1 MRFAFVAVLC
11 ASLLWACAA
20 APTPPDAE
28 RAPAA
33 SGVAVDNMD
42 PSIRPQDDFYLHVN
56 GGWLAHTEI
65 PADRSRWG
73 SFDTL
78 RERSEQ
84 QILAI
89 IDEAAEQAPSAEPG
103 SDAQKVGD
111 LFRSFMDTERIE
123 ALGVTPL
130 SGLLA
135 DIDGLANAGDLVDHW
150 AQTRKQVGAS
160 PLALFVSQDPGDS
173 NRYVVQLT
181 QSGLG
186 LPDRDYYLTEDE
198 RSREI
203 IARYRAYIE
212 QLFDLAELPG
222 GQAAAARI
230 IALETALAE
239 AQWSR
244 VRNRDPVAT
253 YNLVSVEELT
263 ASVPGL
269 AWSRHLAAADIPTEH
284 QAAINVRQPDYL
296 EALADI
302 MADTPLSHW
311 RDYHRFHLLR
321 RAAPWLD
328 DRFVEA
334 HFDFNGRTL
343 SGQPEMRPR
352 HERARA
358 TVEGSLGFMVG
369 RMYVERHFP
378 PEADE
383 RMDAMVGNLLEAFA
397 VMLDELEWMTD
408 TTRAEAHTKLARFNT
423 KIGQPDVWRDYDCLE
438 IDAEDLFGNML
449 RSNAC
454 EYARNVERLGQ
465 PVDRDEWFMTPQ
477 TVNAYYSPAMTEIV
491 FPAAILQP
499 PFFDLSADPA
509 VNYGAIGAV
518 IGHEITHG
526 FDDQGRRRDG
536 EGNLRDWWTEEDEA
550 EFNARAQRM
559 IDQYDG
565 YSPIEGMTINGA
577 LALGENIADLGGVRM
592 AYKAWQ
598 RSLDGQEA
606 PVIDGLTG
614 EQRFFMGW
622 AQIWRTL
629 YRDEALRRQLITGP
643 HSPGRYRVIG
653 VLSNLPEFHAAFGVE
668 PGDPMYRAPEERVEI
683 W

>member
-1 MRFAFVAVLC
+1 MLRAFAVMLGATF
-11 ASLLWACAA
+11 LWSCAA
-20 APTPPDAE
+20 TPEPSPSE
-28 RAPAA
+28 PEPAA
-33 SGVAVDNMD
+33 SGIEMAYLDSSV
-42 PSIRPQDDFYLHVN
+42 RPQDDFYLHVN
-56 GGWLAHTEI
+56 GGWLDRNEI

-78 RERSEQ
+78 RERAERQ
-84 QILAI
+84 VLAI
-89 IDEAAEQAPSAEPG
+89 IEEAAEQAPYAEHG
-103 SDAQKVGD
+103 SDVQKVGD
-111 LFRSFMDTERIE
+111 LYRAFMDTERIE
-123 ALGVTPL
+123 ALGAEPL
-130 SGLLA
+130 RDPLA
-135 DIDGLANAGDLVDHW
+135 EIAALTSRDDLVSYW
-150 AQTRKQVGAS
+150 AQTRMQAGSA
-160 PLALFVSQDPGDS
+160 PLAAFVSQDPGDS
-173 NRYVVQLT
+173 SRYIVQLT
-181 QSGLG
+181 QAGLG
-186 LPDRDYYLTEDE
+186 LPDRDYYLQEDE
-198 RSREI
+198 QSREI
-203 IARYRAYIE
+203 MTRYRGFIE
-212 QLFDLAELPG
+212 RLYELAGLPN

-253 YNLVSVEELT
+253 YNLLPVADL
-263 ASVPGL
+263 AGDVPGVS
-269 AWSRHLAAADIPTEH
+269 WSAFFAAADIAAEH
-284 QAAINVRQPDYL
+284 QDAINVRQPDYI
-296 EALADI
+296 EAVAEILAQ
-302 MADTPLSHW
+302 TPLSHW
-311 RDYHRFHLLR
+311 QDYHRFHLMR
-321 RAAPWLD
+321 SVAPLLSD
-328 DRFVEA
+328 DFVEA
-334 HFDFNGRTL
+334 HFDFNGRVL

-352 HERARA
+352 EKRARG
-358 TVEGSLGFMVG
+358 TVERHLGFMVG
-369 RMYVERHFP
+369 RKYVERHFP
-378 PEADE
+378 PEAAE
-383 RMDAMVGNLLEAFA
+383 RMDAMVGNLLETFA
-397 VMLDELEWMTD
+397 VMLDELEWMTEP
-408 TTRAEAHTKLARFNT
+408 TRAEAHAKLERFNT

-438 IDAEDLFGNML
+438 IAADDLMGNVL
-449 RSNAC
+449 RSSAC
-454 EYARNVERLGQ
+454 EYARMVGRLGQ

-499 PFFDLSADPA
+499 PFFDVTADPA

-536 EGNLRDWWTEEDEA
+536 EGNLRDWWTTEDEE
-550 EFNARAQRM
+550 EFNRRAQRM
-559 IDQYDG
+559 VEQFDG
-565 YSPIEGMTINGA
+565 YSPLEGMAINGA

-592 AYKAWQ
+592 AFKAWQ

-629 YRDEALRRQLITGP
+629 YREEALRRQLITGP

-653 VLSNLPEFHAAFGVE
+653 IVSNLPEFHAAFGVE